1 MMFERIM
8 SGAQTGTILSKI
20 DRARNVALLC
30 MNDDVSRPT
39 QDAEVSRRLREWFGK
54 RWARPAAWAPE
65 RTRRG

>member
-8 SGAQTGTILSKI
+8 TAVQTGTMLAKI

-54 RWARPAAWAPE
+54 RWGRAAAWE
-65 RTRRG
+65 HDGR